1 MADDTPKTWWG
12 RLLPDPTTERP
23 RVDDTSVSRGMRIA
37 AAWSWRILVVA
48 GAIALLVWLIVQLRL
63 IVIPLLIAI
72 LVSSLLHPVVRF
84 LVKHR
89 WPKGLAVAAAMVG
102 ALAVVSGLLYLA
114 ISQIYAQFD
123 SVKDRSLQAFTDF
136 KQFLLD
142 SPMHIT
148 EAQLNDFVSQAWNSV
163 QQDGQVLVS
172 GALSLGSTL
181 GHVVTGLFLT
191 LFCLLFILIDGKT
204 IWKWTVRIFPKR
216 ARPAVDGA
224 GQAGWTTL
232 GNYARTQIL
241 VASIDAVGIG
251 LGAFLLGVPLAIP
264 VAVLVLLGSFIPIV
278 GAVVTGAV
286 AVFLALVYNGPVI
299 ALLMLIVVLVVQQ
312 VEGHVLQPLIMGT
325 AVKVHPLAVVLAVAG
340 GTMVAGIP
348 GALFA
353 VPVVA
358 VINVM
363 AHYISSGTWR
373 TPGALPT
380 AFNVDGIWHTVPST
394 RPGFKKAQVPEPH
407 D

>member
-12 RLLPDPTTERP
+12 RLLPDPTTERRP
-23 RVDDTSVSRGMRIA
+23 AEDPSVTRGMRTA

-48 GAIALLVWLIVQLRL
+48 AAVALLIFIIVQLRL

-72 LVSSLLHPVVRF
+72 LVSALLTPVVSF
-84 LVKHR
+84 LVRHR
-89 WPKGLAVAAAMVG
+89 WPRGLAVAAAMLG
-102 ALAVVSGLLYLA
+102 AIAVVSGLLYLA

-123 SVKDRSLQAFTDF
+123 SVKDRSLGAFDDF

-148 EAQLNDFVSQAWNSV
+148 EAQLNDFVGQVWNSV
-163 QQDGQVLVS
+163 QEDGQVLVS

-181 GHVVTGLFLT
+181 GHVATGLFLS

-204 IWKWTVRIFPKR
+204 IWRWTVRVFPKR

-241 VASIDAVGIG
+241 VATIDAVGIG

-264 VAVLVLLGSFIPIV
+264 VAVLVLLGSFVPII

-286 AVFLALVYNGPVI
+286 AVFLALVYNGPFI
-299 ALLMLIVVLVVQQ
+299 ALLMLIVVLAVQQ
-312 VEGHVLQPLIMGT
+312 IEGHVLQPLIMGT

-358 VINVM
+358 VFNVM
-363 AHYISSGTWR
+363 VHYISSGVWR
-373 TPGALPT
+373 TPDALPA
-380 AFNVDGIWHTVPST
+380 AFSVDGIWHTVPAH
-394 RPGFKKAQVPEPH
+394 RPGSKKAQVPDPH